1 VDPDRVRRARITA
14 GLTLAEIAGDDV
26 SRTFIH
32 QVERGLARPSAPVL
46 RLIARRTRQPVS
58 YFVKRP
64 ARLATGRDLTPVL
77 SEAANRV
84 RRFMA
89 VTSLSPTQRE
99 AMKLVE
105 LALRQGA
112 VVARTIGTDTHAPV
126 RAPA

>member
-1 VDPDRVRRARITA
+1 MDPDRVRRARITA

-32 QVERGLARPSAPVL
+32 QV
-46 RLIARRTRQPVS
+46 
-58 YFVKRP
+58 
-64 ARLATGRDLTPVL
+64 ATGRDLTPVL